1 MPKQEHPSP
10 DSLGSGSAPDSVRR
24 LGPYR
29 LGERLGEG
37 GMGTVYRGFHELL
50 ERPVALKRL
59 RPDQSISEVSRKRFL
74 REAQAAARLNHPSVV
89 QIYDI
94 FEDSGDAWIAMELVD
109 GAPLSEVI
117 KQDPLPWTQV
127 VKIGKTVAGAL
138 EAAHAV
144 AILHRDLKTENVILS
159 KLGEVKVVDF
169 GLAKELGFQE
179 DEKTQSLTRGL
190 AGTPRCL
197 SPEQAMSQPLD
208 VRSDLFSFGVLLYEL
223 LTTRSPFH
231 GPTLLAMLNNVCTQE
246 HEPVARIN
254 RSVPR
259 ALSDLI
265 DDLLQKTPEKRPTSA
280 RLVGELLGEIE
291 LRYAGTLPSG
301 SAATPGALPSGG
313 LPRLRSR
320 TTLADLDRRRS
331 SGRISRTLDTGLEE
345 RRHVLVVSCELS
357 AEDPEDL
364 HEALGPLQERIRD
377 LVAAKR
383 GYVIDTHGARLVVCL
398 GYPQAFEDDA
408 AMAVAIA
415 QSMLSEV
422 QSFSASADGVPVQG
436 RCGLHAG
443 IAFTPAEPVG
453 GQPELGSML
462 DQTVDI
468 ARAAGVGRVLA
479 SDKVRPLL
487 PDTIEV
493 RELEHAAE
501 SGRLFQV
508 HWQSPGETQ
517 DDEWSVD
524 SLIPPIGRETEIRL
538 LQDSFRSVAE
548 GRFQAVQVC
557 GEGGIGKTKLLAGL
571 RAELDLKPSQWITL
585 TGSPETANSPFFP
598 ISSLLN
604 HFFELSP
611 EMPVEQQVSD
621 LQQRVEA
628 LELELDLSGD
638 DLLPCLA
645 PHLSPT
651 LEDFYPAPELSPEV
665 RKQKVLEA
673 LTSILAAAGDQQPLV
688 LAFEDLHWLD
698 PSSLEWITQLIEE
711 GAVPALF
718 LVLTFRPHFIPPWG
732 HRPDIIQLN
741 LNPLAKESTRVLI
754 SHIVGRQ
761 ELPTDVVDGIIAKA
775 DGVPLFLEQLAR
787 TMLAAEK
794 SGRVEIPATLRG
806 SLMARLDQLGPAKI
820 VAQYASV
827 IGREFPL
834 SVLEEISPFDQQAL
848 GEELRHLIDAGIVYR
863 RGAGHRARFIFK
875 HALIR
880 DAAYESLLKKDR
892 RKLHREIVDALEE
905 RCARL
910 VKRNPE
916 LLAQHC
922 AQGGLSERAVEQ
934 WSQAADEALARSA
947 NIEAISHS
955 EEGLRLLGSIPQS
968 DDVLD
973 HELDLLTALV
983 KALTAAKGYDAPKLD
998 DYFRRIEEL
1007 ARRNGDNARVT
1018 VALRGLF
1025 HLAHYSGES
1034 ALKLGYCDR
1043 FLKHANR
1050 LQDRLLMMEA
1060 NFQSGLTFFSLG
1072 ELDQARRHQ
1081 EDGLRIESS
1090 LGDDDGEA
1098 AARTVA
1104 HGKAAVSGSMLA
1116 LTLWMMGA
1124 LDRAEA
1130 IIREVLSF
1138 PRKVDPLSRVLVR
1151 HNVSGIF
1158 FEMGDWQQ
1166 ARELASGAI
1175 EMSRE
1180 NELFTQ
1186 LRSRAMLD
1194 LTELQVEEST
1204 AKRAEA
1210 KTRLQETVAELRS
1223 GGASFGLSFFLC
1235 RLAEVHVN
1243 DGQLREADEQ
1253 LEVASG
1259 LIEALDERPWLPE
1272 MLRVRGELLRAMGDA
1287 EGAEK
1292 KLNQSIEVAGEQ
1304 GARSFE
1310 LRAILGLARL
1320 LADGPRR
1327 QEALDRLQ
1335 ASYESFDEGLSTLDL
1350 RQARELLAEEAGS

>member
-1 MPKQEHPSP
+1 MPKQEPPPP
-10 DSLGSGSAPDSVRR
+10 DSLGSGPAPDSVRR

-94 FEDSGDAWIAMELVD
+94 FEDKGDAWIAMELVD

-127 VKIGKTVAGAL
+127 VKIGKAVSDAL

-169 GLAKELGFQE
+169 GLAKELGYQE

-208 VRSDLFSFGVLLYEL
+208 ARSDLFSLGVLLYEL

-231 GPTLLAMLNNVCTQE
+231 GPTLLAMLNNVCTQD
-246 HEPVARIN
+246 HEPVARID

-265 DDLLQKTPEKRPTSA
+265 DNLLQKAPEKRPSSA
-280 RLVGELLGEIE
+280 RLVVELLGEIE

-301 SAATPGALPSGG
+301 GSAAGMLPSGG
-313 LPRLRSR
+313 LPRFRSR
-320 TTLADLDRRRS
+320 TTLAELDRRRS

-383 GYVIDTHGARLVVCL
+383 GYVIDTHGARFVVCL

-415 QSMLSEV
+415 QTMLSEV
-422 QSFSASADGVPVQG
+422 QAFSASADGVPVQG

-443 IAFTPAEPVG
+443 IAFTPAEAVG

-487 PDTIEV
+487 PDSIEV
-493 RELEHAAE
+493 RELEGATGP
-501 SGRLFQV
+501 GRLYQV
-508 HWQSPGETQ
+508 HWQGPGEAQ
-517 DDEWSVD
+517 DDEWSVG

-548 GRFQAVQVC
+548 GRFQVVQVC
-557 GEGGIGKTKLLAGL
+557 GEGGIGKSKLLAGL

-611 EMPVEQQVSD
+611 EMPVEQQVAD

-665 RKQKVLEA
+665 RKQKVLDA

-698 PSSLEWITQLIEE
+698 PSSLEWITELIEE

-741 LNPLAKESTRVLI
+741 LNPLTKESTRVLI
-754 SHIVGRQ
+754 SHIVGRR
-761 ELPTDVVDGIIAKA
+761 ELPTEVVDDIIAKA

-787 TMLAAEK
+787 TMLAADK

-905 RCARL
+905 RCGRL

-922 AQGGLSERAVEQ
+922 AQGGLLERAVEQ
-934 WSQAADEALARSA
+934 WSRAADEALARSA

-955 EEGLRLLGSIPQS
+955 EEGLSLLSSIPQS
-968 DDVLD
+968 DDLLD

-998 DYFRRIEEL
+998 EYFRRIEEL
-1007 ARRNGDNARVT
+1007 ARRKGDDARVT

-1043 FLKHANR
+1043 FLKHANQ

-1081 EDGLRIESS
+1081 EDGLRIEAG
-1090 LGDDDGEA
+1090 LGDDDGEG

-1116 LTLWMMGA
+1116 LTLWMMGS

-1194 LTELQVEEST
+1194 LIDLQVEKNT

-1210 KTRLQETVAELRS
+1210 KSRLQETVAELRS

-1235 RLAEVHVN
+1235 RLAEVYVN
-1243 DGQLREADEQ
+1243 DGQLREAGEQ
-1253 LEVASG
+1253 LGVAG
-1259 LIEALDERPWLPE
+1259 DLIEALDERSWLPE
-1272 MLRVRGELLRAMGDA
+1272 MLRVRGELLKAKGDV
-1287 EGAEK
+1287 EGAAE
-1292 KLNQSIEVAGEQ
+1292 KLNQAIEVAGEQ
-1304 GARSFE
+1304 DARSFE
-1310 LRAILGLARL
+1310 LRATLGLARL
-1320 LADGPRR
+1320 SAEGPSR
-1327 QEALDRLQ
+1327 QEAFDRLR
-1335 ASYESFDEGLSTLDL
+1335 ASCGSFDEGLSTLDL